1 MYTNDFIAY
10 VSETYRR
17 MDEAKE
23 AEHYRL
29 EMECEGPKKKVDV
42 SNYVSGLLAALILF
56 FVKRWS

>member
-1 MYTNDFIAY
+1 MYTNDFIAQ

-23 AEHYRL
+23 AQHYRL
-29 EMECEGPKKKVDV
+29 EMECKGNEKKPDV
-42 SNYVSGLLAALILF
+42 SNYVSGLLAVLILF